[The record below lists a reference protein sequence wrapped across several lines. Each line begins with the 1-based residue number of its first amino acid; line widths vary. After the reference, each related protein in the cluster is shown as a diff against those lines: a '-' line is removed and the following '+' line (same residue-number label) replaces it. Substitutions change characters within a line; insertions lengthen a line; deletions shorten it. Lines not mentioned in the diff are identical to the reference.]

1 VTSPFLHDG
10 IGFNYEV
17 FGKGAAVVFCHG
29 LGGDLNQPRD
39 LVGRLDGCRLVVW
52 DARGHG
58 LTEPLGPARGFN
70 FATFASDLHALLDH
84 LDIQRAVIGGIS
96 MGAGIAARFATDWP
110 ERVRALVLMRP
121 AWGNKPIP
129 DNLRLFPVVAEYLG
143 RFGGEKGLGE
153 FLKLP
158 GPQSLRKQ
166 SACTFDSLCQQFS
179 KHKAIERHI
188 RLKAM
193 PNDCPVTDW
202 SPVERCIAPALV
214 VGNDPDPAHPLRLAR
229 LWAQHLPNA
238 RLVQV
243 PTKSHGSDEHAL
255 AFRKHL
261 ISFLEALEK

>member
-1 VTSPFLHDG
+1 
-10 IGFNYEV
+10 
-17 FGKGAAVVFCHG
+17 
-29 LGGDLNQPRD
+29 
-39 LVGRLDGCRLVVW
+39 
-52 DARGHG
+52 
-58 LTEPLGPARGFN
+58 
-70 FATFASDLHALLDH
+70 
-84 LDIQRAVIGGIS
+84 
-96 MGAGIAARFATDWP
+96 
-110 ERVRALVLMRP
+110 MRP